1 MERKTYKSQRS
12 LYQS

>member
-12 LYQS
+12 LNQS